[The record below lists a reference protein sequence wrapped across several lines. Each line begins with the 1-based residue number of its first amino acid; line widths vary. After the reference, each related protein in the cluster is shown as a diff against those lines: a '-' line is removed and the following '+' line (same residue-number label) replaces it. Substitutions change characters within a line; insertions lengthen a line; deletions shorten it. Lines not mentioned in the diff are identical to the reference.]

1 MFNFLR
7 KSPSRSPSAAI
18 IATLGRD
25 LAGSGL
31 PPGMDP
37 ATLVV
42 LEERGSYS
50 GRNVTYF
57 RIYDPVRAAER
68 SIQVRDY
75 ADLNKHPELVL
86 VAGHREKN
94 GAVTLIKH
102 EAAHAAAAPER
113 SQATRADHADDE
125 QFVFPQAAS

>member
-1 MFNFLR
+1 MFDFLR
-7 KSPSRSPSAAI
+7 KSQSRSPSAAI
-18 IATLGRD
+18 IATLSRNVG
-25 LAGSGL
+25 GNGL

-50 GRNVTYF
+50 GRDVTYF
-57 RIYDPVRAAER
+57 RLYDPVRAAER
-68 SIQVRDY
+68 SIQVHAY
-75 ADLNKHPELVL
+75 ADLNTHPELVL
-86 VAGHREKN
+86 AAGHREKN

-102 EAAHAAAAPER
+102 EGVHAAAAPDR

-125 QFVFPQAAS
+125 QFVFPRAAS